1 MFRFVTVFGRILM
14 TVVFLAAAIAGLLYF
29 YLNTERVDLTI
40 RNRIIDDVNEIVLE
54 STKWDTEIHR
64 VNARL
69 LNNYDELTN
78 TENIIQTL
86 LEQLSVYPQTRTE
99 VLQLDK
105 TIQEKSNFVSQFKAE
120 ITVLKKALA
129 TLPNIYQKLLE
140 SDEIQQSEFDEQF
153 LKLFTN
159 VANYSLDSSPTTLA
173 EIKQQILA
181 IENNLLN
188 TDLDFQYQDLL
199 YEFLEQV
206 STIMVARPDVD
217 AILQQIEA
225 LPIQIQAN
233 AITNSI
239 RSDVAM
245 QLVEQEKNKTY
256 LTYYAAAL
264 LLILTLLATKLFMNY
279 FRLEKTVKDRTKDLQ
294 AALEN
299 LKNSEMILVQTEKM
313 SALGQLVAGVA
324 HEVNTP
330 LAYTKNALELTRSN
344 IEQLEFRRFVNLA
357 DLLVDLVEN
366 PKADNATEQ
375 KKNILAEI
383 QQIKAHLH
391 ELDFDGF
398 RYADMVDEINTLIND
413 GMTGVE
419 QINNLVNNLRN
430 FSRLDR
436 GHLARHKLS
445 ESIQSTLTLLKYE
458 LRGKNVTTDIQEE
471 CVIECMPSQIN
482 QVLLNIIGNAN
493 HATPENGSISITL
506 KRLDNDYAG
515 ITIKD
520 NGSGIEP
527 DKLKD
532 IFNPFFTTKEVGKG
546 TGLGL
551 SISHKIIQEHNG
563 DIQVKSTVG
572 IGTEFLIKLPFM
584 IANKHGKELA

>member
-1 MFRFVTVFGRILM
+1 MFRFVTVLGRILM

-29 YLNTERVDLTI
+29 YLNTERVDLSI

-54 STKWDTEIHR
+54 SMAWDIEIHR
-64 VNARL
+64 VNAQL
-69 LNNYDELTN
+69 LNNYDALTN

-105 TIQEKSNFVSQFKAE
+105 TIQEKSNFVALFKSE

-140 SDEIQQSEFDEQF
+140 SDDIQQSEFDEQF

-173 EIKQQILA
+173 EIKQQILM
-181 IENNLLN
+181 IETNLLN
-188 TDLDFQYQDLL
+188 TDLDFQHQDLL

-206 STIMVARPDVD
+206 GTIMVVRPDVD
-217 AILQQIEA
+217 AILKQIEA

-233 AITNSI
+233 AITYSI
-239 RSDVAM
+239 RENVAL
-245 QLVEQEKNKTY
+245 QLIEQDKNKTY

-264 LLILTLLATKLFMNY
+264 LAILALLAIRLFINY
-279 FRLEKTVKDRTKDLQ
+279 FRLEKTVEDRTKDLQ
-294 AALEN
+294 TALEN
-299 LKNSEMILVQTEKM
+299 LKNSEMIMVQTEKM

-330 LAYTKNALELTRSN
+330 LAYTKNALELTREN
-344 IEQLEFRRFVNLA
+344 IAQLEFRRFVNLA

-366 PKADNATEQ
+366 PKADDVYEQ
-375 KKNILAEI
+375 KKNILEEI
-383 QQIKAHLH
+383 RQIKAHLH
-391 ELDFDGF
+391 ALDLDGF
-398 RYADMVDEINTLIND
+398 RYADMVDEINALIND

-419 QINNLVNNLRN
+419 QISDLVNNLRN

-436 GHLARHKLS
+436 GHLSRHKLS
-445 ESIQSTLTLLKYE
+445 ESIDSTLTLLKYE
-458 LRGKNVTTDIQEE
+458 LRGKEITVDVQEE
-471 CVIECMPSQIN
+471 CIIECMPSQIN

-493 HATPENGSISITL
+493 HATAEDGAIAITL
-506 KRLDNDYAG
+506 KKLDNDYAAL
-515 ITIKD
+515 IIQD

-527 DKLKD
+527 SKLKD

-563 DIQVKSTVG
+563 EIQVKSTVG

-584 IANKHGKELA
+584 IANKHDKERT